1 MHIYENGNTQKHTH
15 KVYSCSKNK
24 DRQRERDIKE
34 SYQLRRQCAF
44 CWWDCVGGDK
54 DEQRYQ
60 RHLHGL
66 I

>member
-1 MHIYENGNTQKHTH
+1 METH
-15 KVYSCSKNK
+15 KNTLTRFILVAKTK
-24 DRQRERDIKE
+24 TDRERDIKE